1 MCVIPD
7 RGCMWG
13 VVGSCVVG
21 LSACRLVVG
30 VSGSGLEW
38 PAVDGESP
46 VRENISFVGCEC
58 PRVAAGSWNL
68 L

>member
-1 MCVIPD
+1 
-7 RGCMWG
+7 MWG

-21 LSACRLVVG
+21 LSAHCRVKVC

-46 VRENISFVGCEC
+46 VRENISFLGCEC

>member
-21 LSACRLVVG
+21 LSAHCRVKVC

-46 VRENISFVGCEC
+46 VRESTACL
-58 PRVAAGSWNL
+58 VASVPE
-68 L
+68 